1 MRFSVDAH
9 AIGCHLTGNEVYIRN
24 LLLEFARLDSE
35 NDFIAYLAK
44 PGAEHQVPERF
55 RHSRVSSN
63 PFIRLGFDLPFCL
76 RKDLP
81 DLLHVQYTGPIFCPV
96 PVVVSVHD
104 VSYLEYPEYFT
115 RFRSTQLR
123 ATVKRTVLA
132 AARVLT
138 PSEFSRRAIL
148 RHYRLDEDKVVV
160 VPNAVSSMFRPIE
173 REVASAAV
181 ERKFGVRGP
190 FVLTVGDL
198 QPRKNHLGLLR
209 AFEELL
215 RAHPQIPHHLVFVG
229 KETWYSKELHREI
242 ARSAIADRV
251 HCTGFVEDDELVN
264 FYAACDLFVFP
275 SFYEGFGLPILE
287 AMACGRAVVCSGS
300 TAMPEVANA
309 AALLFDPNSP
319 AEMTR
324 AMADVLL
331 DPELRLRLERLGAH
345 RATLFSWERAAQ
357 RTLDVYYEVAGGR
370 RPASALGAKGKPA
383 AMNARVSP

>member
-1 MRFSVDAH
+1 VA
-9 AIGCHLTGNEVYIRN
+9 
-24 LLLEFARLDSE
+24 
-35 NDFIAYLAK
+35 
-44 PGAEHQVPERF
+44 
-55 RHSRVSSN
+55 
-63 PFIRLGFDLPFCL
+63 
-76 RKDLP
+76 
-81 DLLHVQYTGPIFCPV
+81 
-96 PVVVSVHD
+96 SVHD

-115 RFRSTQLR
+115 RFRSNQLR
-123 ATVKRTVLA
+123 ATVKRTVRR

-148 RHYRLDEDKVVV
+148 RHYQLDETKVVV
-160 VPNAVSSMFRPIE
+160 VPNAVSSTFRPVE
-173 REVASAAV
+173 RELAAAAV

-229 KETWYSKELHREI
+229 KETWYSKELHRVIDRSGI
-242 ARSAIADRV
+242 AGRV
-251 HCTGFVEDDELVN
+251 HCTGFVEDDELTN

-309 AALLFDPNSP
+309 AALLFDPNSTE
-319 AEMTR
+319 EMTR

-331 DPELRLRLERLGAH
+331 NPELRLRLERLGAH
-345 RATLFSWERAAQ
+345 RAALFSWERAAQ
-357 RTLDVYYEVAGGR
+357 RTLDVYYDVAGGR
-370 RPASALGAKGKPA
+370 RPAPSIALK
-383 AMNARVSP
+383 ARVSP